1 MRSVLPLVA
10 LLIVVSGCARP
21 DWIERTLVTVDV
33 TGTWEGAPAGPGYG
47 VLQLSLEQQGSQV
60 KGRIRHVGGGS
71 ACASV
76 VGPLEGSVA
85 GDVFSFKQTNASI
98 SGEMTVSGDEMSG
111 GGSGPCG
118 RFRLVLRRVNAS
130 SSPTS
135 PKP

>member
-1 MRSVLPLVA
+1 MRSMLPLLA
-10 LLIVVSGCARP
+10 LLIVVSGCARS

-33 TGTWEGAPAGPGYG
+33 TGAWEGAPASGGHG
-47 VLQLSLEQQGSQV
+47 VFYLSLEQQGSQV
-60 KGRIRHVGGGS
+60 KGRIRHVGAGS

-76 VGPLEGSVA
+76 VGPLEGTVA

-130 SSPTS
+130 SSPAS

>member
-1 MRSVLPLVA
+1 LRPMLPLIAV
-10 LLIVVSGCARP
+10 LIVVSGCARP

-33 TGTWEGAPAGPGYG
+33 TGTWDGTPASPSHG
-47 VLQLSLEQQGSQV
+47 VFQLTLEQQGSQV

-76 VGPLEGSVA
+76 AGPLEGSVA

-98 SGEMTVSGDEMSG
+98 SGEMRVSGDEMSG

-118 RFRLVLRRVNAS
+118 RFQLVLRRVNAS